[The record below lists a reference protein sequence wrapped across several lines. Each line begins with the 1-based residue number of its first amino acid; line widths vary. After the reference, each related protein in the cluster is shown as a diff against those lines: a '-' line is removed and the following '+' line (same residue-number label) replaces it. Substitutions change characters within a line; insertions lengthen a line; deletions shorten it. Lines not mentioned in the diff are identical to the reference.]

1 MSGNALGTIHS
12 YANSGVGP
20 DNITAPA
27 DESKAR
33 CRRGSEGDLRP
44 RKIPLGRLERS
55 ETNRAAGGR
64 INNHREEISCRRR
77 NYDLP
82 KMSGDALMGVH
93 GHGNGGISSNDSTAP
108 ALEPPSRCWC
118 GSEGDHRPRNITLSR
133 LKRAETHRSA
143 ACRINSDGEGISRL
157 RNRSGQV
164 EGLRVVAGESWV
176 CRVGGGIYPVNRPN
190 FFHLEF

>member
-77 NYDLP
+77 NYDRR
-82 KMSGDALMGVH
+82 KMSGNALGTIHSYANSGV
-93 GHGNGGISSNDSTAP
+93 GPDNITAP
-108 ALEPPSRCWC
+108 ADESKARCRR